1 MRIPRRVSRLRSGRR
16 LMGVDVDFIVHLL
29 FAVFWSVLAI
39 MDWREELLSKGFWNC
54 GPWTFLMIP

>member
-1 MRIPRRVSRLRSGRR
+1 
-16 LMGVDVDFIVHLL
+16 MGVDVDFIVHLV